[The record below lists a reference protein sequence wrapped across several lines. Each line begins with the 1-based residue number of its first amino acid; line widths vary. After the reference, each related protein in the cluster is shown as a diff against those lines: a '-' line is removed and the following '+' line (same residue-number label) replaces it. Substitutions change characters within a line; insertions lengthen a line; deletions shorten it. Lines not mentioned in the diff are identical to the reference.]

1 MRSTLHTIYMD
12 LGVED
17 MMMFIGEGA
26 PETQTFWW
34 SGSSSSVGR
43 IGRLSVFNILQN
55 AVYIVRQLLYRRHGM
70 TQPHSVGAIIVEQYI
85 RTGGRC
91 VGRYGGKLELTQE
104 HINRGLSMRESSST
118 WM

>member
-1 MRSTLHTIYMD
+1 M
-12 LGVED
+12 
-17 MMMFIGEGA
+17 
-26 PETQTFWW
+26 
-34 SGSSSSVGR
+34 
-43 IGRLSVFNILQN
+43 SVFNILQN

-70 TQPHSVGAIIVEQYI
+70 AQPHSVGAIIVEQYI

-91 VGRYGGKLELTQE
+91 VGRYGGKLKLTQE

>member
-1 MRSTLHTIYMD
+1 M
-12 LGVED
+12 
-17 MMMFIGEGA
+17 A
-26 PETQTFWW
+26 
-34 SGSSSSVGR
+34 
-43 IGRLSVFNILQN
+43 
-55 AVYIVRQLLYRRHGM
+55 
-70 TQPHSVGAIIVEQYI
+70 QPHSVGAIIVEQYI